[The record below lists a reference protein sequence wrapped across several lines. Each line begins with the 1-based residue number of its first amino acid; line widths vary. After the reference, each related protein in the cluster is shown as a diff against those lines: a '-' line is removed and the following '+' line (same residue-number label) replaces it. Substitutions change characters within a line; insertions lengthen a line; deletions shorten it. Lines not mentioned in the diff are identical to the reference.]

1 MPEQENLLE
10 ALRDQQF
17 HFGRLLEKQLWL
29 TETPKPGLDEIAAQ
43 LNATK
48 RVLSDLEAV
57 INHRIA
63 RKAQRLRDWPPTN
76 L

>member
-1 MPEQENLLE
+1 
-10 ALRDQQF
+10 
-17 HFGRLLEKQLWL
+17 LLEKQLWL

-63 RKAQRLRDWPPTN
+63 RKAQRLRDWPLTN